1 MHEKIVPYDQGT
13 ENIVKEWE
21 KIKCFGQYWY
31 INLIFKVCHILEKVL
46 KEQINKGLEVKELLD
61 MVHYW
66 IQCSRIY
73 NKRREI

>member
-13 ENIVKEWE
+13 ENIVNERE
-21 KIKCFGQYWY
+21 KNECFGQYQF
-31 INLIFKVCHILEKVL
+31 INLTFKVWRILEKVL

-73 NKRREI
+73 NKRRDI